1 LNEERGEKQRPRRK
15 LGRGLSD
22 VSHIFLSGARPPQ
35 QKTEAADPAEDLE
48 IPTLEIEDLH
58 REPSVW
64 LPDAMY
70 ISITSGER
78 VAGKSLL
85 SANLAFS
92 LRSRGYRVTLVNAD
106 PDQPDVL
113 ALTGCVEGGMLPDS
127 LVTNEAF
134 GELPVVTIYGGKGRP
149 GESGLEIVEPLAAA
163 GRDAR
168 LVISDTSP
176 LADTSYS
183 IWRLS
188 SLVIVITEPDI
199 DGMRSAYVTVKR
211 VHSAAPGTRIGLIVN
226 TVASRAEGEQ
236 CFRKI
241 SGVSRDFLKINLRN
255 YGIIMRDQ
263 VAKRAGERRV
273 PLLGAFPESKASE
286 CVESIAR
293 LILMDESAIA
303 RRRTE
308 VRPEECALR
317 RGA

>member
-1 LNEERGEKQRPRRK
+1 MNDDKGERPRPIRK
-15 LGRGLSD
+15 LGRGLAD
-22 VSHIFLSGARPPQ
+22 VSHIFLSGAEPRLPADGP
-35 QKTEAADPAEDLE
+35 EAGAFEDN
-48 IPTLEIEDLH
+48 H
-58 REPSVW
+58 NEPSVW
-64 LPDAMY
+64 LPDATY

-78 VAGKSLL
+78 VKGKSLT

-92 LRSRGYRVTLVNAD
+92 LRSRGYRVTLLNAD
-106 PDQPDVL
+106 SDQPDVL
-113 ALTGCVEGGMLPDS
+113 ALTECSEDGILGES

-134 GELPVVTIYGGKGRP
+134 GELPVVTIYGARRNP
-149 GESGLEIVEPLAAA
+149 GEAGLDILDPLSDA
-163 GRDAR
+163 GREAR
-168 LVISDTSP
+168 LVITDTSP
-176 LADTSYS
+176 LADTSYAV
-183 IWRLS
+183 WRHS
-188 SLVIVITEPDI
+188 SLVVVLTEPSI
-199 DGMRSAYVTVKR
+199 DTMRSSYVAIKR
-211 VHSAAPGTRIGLIVN
+211 INSVAPGVRIGLIVN
-226 TVASRAEGEQ
+226 LAASHAEGEQ

-263 VAKRAGERRV
+263 AAKQAGERKV

>member
-1 LNEERGEKQRPRRK
+1 LNDEAGDRPRPRRK
-15 LGRGLSD
+15 LGRGLSE
-22 VSHIFLSGARPPQ
+22 VSHIFLSGAEPRLPSGDAECESGALEEAQ
-35 QKTEAADPAEDLE
+35 Q
-48 IPTLEIEDLH
+48 
-58 REPSVW
+58 EPSTW
-64 LPDAMY
+64 LPDATY

-78 VAGKSLL
+78 VKGKSFV

-92 LRSRGYRVTLVNAD
+92 LRARGYRVTLLNAD
-106 PDQPDVL
+106 SDQPDVL
-113 ALTGCVEGGMLPDS
+113 ALTECAEGGVLGDS
-127 LVTNEAF
+127 LLTNEAF
-134 GELPVVTIYGGKGRP
+134 GELPVVTIYGGKRNP
-149 GESGLEIVEPLAAA
+149 GDSGLDIMEPLAAA
-163 GRDAR
+163 GRESR
-168 LVISDTSP
+168 LVIADTSP
-176 LADTSYS
+176 LADTSYT
-183 IWRLS
+183 IWRHS
-188 SLVIVITEPDI
+188 SLVVVLTDPYM
-199 DGMRSAYVTVKR
+199 DGMRSSYVAVKR
-211 VHSAAPGTRIGLIVN
+211 IHAAAPGVRIGLVVN
-226 TVASRAEGEQ
+226 NASSHAEGGQ

-263 VAKRAGERRV
+263 AAKQAGERKV

>member
-1 LNEERGEKQRPRRK
+1 M
-15 LGRGLSD
+15 
-22 VSHIFLSGARPPQ
+22 
-35 QKTEAADPAEDLE
+35 
-48 IPTLEIEDLH
+48 
-58 REPSVW
+58 W
-64 LPDAMY
+64 LPDATY
-70 ISITSGER
+70 ISVTSGER
-78 VAGKSLL
+78 VRGKTLV

-92 LRSRGYRVTLVNAD
+92 LRAKGYRVTLVNAD
-106 PDQPDVL
+106 SDQPDVL
-113 ALTGCVEGGMLPDS
+113 KLTECGESGLLGDQ

-134 GELPVVTIYGGKGRP
+134 GELPVVTVFGGKRNP
-149 GESGLEIVEPLAAA
+149 GTSRLDVTEPLAAA
-163 GRDAR
+163 GRESR
-168 LVISDTSP
+168 LVVSDTSP
-176 LADTSYS
+176 LADTSYGV
-183 IWRLS
+183 WRLA
-188 SLVIVITEPDI
+188 SLVVVLTEPAI
-199 DGMRSAYVTVKR
+199 DSMRSSYVAVKR
-211 VHSAAPGTRIGLIVN
+211 IHAAAPGTRIGLVVN
-226 TVASRAEGEQ
+226 NASSHAEGEQ

-263 VAKRAGERRV
+263 AAVQAGERKV